1 MDELTAIE
9 MNDVSLRH
17 HENGN
22 PLAGMGLDPLSPTGK
37 AVAWFGDV
45 QSFGL
50 SKTIREW
57 LYGPDEGIAFTE
69 PAGQKAARQ
78 ALYEKALAETV
89 AAAAKPAVKTVSKT
103 STYGPKPATKTLFP
117 DWVFVP
123 GLLRTDSRTAAEG
136 AVITDA
142 QKTAKDASKVIAND
156 IAAKIVEGSK
166 DERANILDNGH
177 VILDDRRKIPNWA
190 PWAAVGGLGFLVLI
204 MAVRR

>member
-22 PLAGMGLDPLSPTGK
+22 PLAGLGGPVTREQMME
-37 AVAWFGDV
+37 AVARQQLQPSWYDRLMYGVTGDV
-45 QSFGL
+45 TYL
-50 SKTIREW
+50 
-57 LYGPDEGIAFTE
+57 P
-69 PAGQKAARQ
+69 GQKAPVVVAPKTPAQKAAQDAKFEQIRMETEAAN
-78 ALYEKALAETV
+78 ALKFA
-89 AAAAKPAVKTVSKT
+89 
-103 STYGPKPATKTLFP
+103 PKPAPKTLFP

-123 GLLRTDSRTAAEG
+123 GLLRTDSRAAAEG
-136 AVITDA
+136 SVITDS
-142 QKTAKDASKVIAND
+142 QKAAKDASKVIAND

-177 VILDDRRKIPNWA
+177 VILDGRQKIPNWA
-190 PWAAVGGLGFLVLI
+190 PWAAIGGLGFLVLI

>member
-22 PLAGMGLDPLSPTGK
+22 PLAGLGGPVTREQMMEAIARQQLQPSWYDKLMYGVT
-37 AVAWFGDV
+37 GDV
-45 QSFGL
+45 TYL
-50 SKTIREW
+50 
-57 LYGPDEGIAFTE
+57 P
-69 PAGQKAARQ
+69 GQKAPVVVAPKTPAQ
-78 ALYEKALAETV
+78 V
-89 AAAAKPAVKTVSKT
+89 AAQEAKFEQIRMETEAANALKFA
-103 STYGPKPATKTLFP
+103 PKPAPNLFP

-142 QKTAKDASKVIAND
+142 QKAAKDASKVIAND

-166 DERANILDNGH
+166 GERANILDNGH